1 MEGMLS
7 EVMDSGESWGV
18 SEKTKC
24 QTDNPKP
31 VLVSL

>member
-7 EVMDSGESWGV
+7 EVTDSGESYGI
-18 SEKTKC
+18 SGKKKC